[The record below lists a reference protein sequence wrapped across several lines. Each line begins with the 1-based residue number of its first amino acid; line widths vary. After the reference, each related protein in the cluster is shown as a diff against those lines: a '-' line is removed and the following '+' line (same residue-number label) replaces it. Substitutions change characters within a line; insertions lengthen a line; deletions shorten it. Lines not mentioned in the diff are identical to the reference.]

1 MADKPMGPLGT
12 EMREVTF
19 PDQSRG
25 IILVQAGTPQDEAD
39 GMAAR
44 LWADLPKDQRRRVAP
59 QPSAG
64 WDAAACG
71 GEVSSMPTPSPQ

>member
-1 MADKPMGPLGT
+1 MSDEAMGPLGT

-25 IILVQAGTPQDEAD
+25 IILVQAGTPQDVAD

-44 LWADLPKDQRRRVAP
+44 VWAELPK
-59 QPSAG
+59 G
-64 WDAAACG
+64 
-71 GEVSSMPTPSPQ
+71 

>member
-1 MADKPMGPLGT
+1 MSDEPMGPLGT

-39 GMAAR
+39 QMAAR
-44 LWADLPKDQRRRVAP
+44 VWAELPK
-59 QPSAG
+59 G
-64 WDAAACG
+64 
-71 GEVSSMPTPSPQ
+71 

>member
-1 MADKPMGPLGT
+1 MSEEPMGPLGT

-44 LWADLPKDQRRRVAP
+44 VWADLREGRGPGHGEGPGRP
-59 QPSAG
+59 QVREGREREHP
-64 WDAAACG
+64 W
-71 GEVSSMPTPSPQ
+71 

>member
-1 MADKPMGPLGT
+1 MSDEPTRPLGT

-39 GMAAR
+39 VMAA
-44 LWADLPKDQRRRVAP
+44 LVWADLPK
-59 QPSAG
+59 G
-64 WDAAACG
+64 
-71 GEVSSMPTPSPQ
+71 